1 VCLMPNAM
9 PETGTI
15 RENCERYAKAT
26 GITPAEYQARQESM
40 THLRR
45 LTTLAELANVAVFMA
60 SDQASA
66 MTGTV
71 VNLERWSHRRLRGMP
86 RR

>member
-1 VCLMPNAM
+1 VVCLMPNAM
-9 PETGTI
+9 PETETI
-15 RENCERYAKAT
+15 RESFERYARAT
-26 GITPAEYQARQESM
+26 GVSHAEYQARVEGM

-45 LTTLAELANVAVFMA
+45 LTTLTELANVAVFMA

-71 VNLERWSHRRLRGMP
+71 ANLSGGTIVE
-86 RR
+86 

>member
-1 VCLMPNAM
+1 MVCLMPNAM

-15 RENCERYAKAT
+15 RENFPRFAKAA
-26 GITPAEYQARQESM
+26 GVTPAEYLARIESM

-45 LTTLAELANVAVFMA
+45 LTTLTELANVAVFMA

-71 VNLERWSHRRLRGMP
+71 VNLSGGTIVE
-86 RR
+86 